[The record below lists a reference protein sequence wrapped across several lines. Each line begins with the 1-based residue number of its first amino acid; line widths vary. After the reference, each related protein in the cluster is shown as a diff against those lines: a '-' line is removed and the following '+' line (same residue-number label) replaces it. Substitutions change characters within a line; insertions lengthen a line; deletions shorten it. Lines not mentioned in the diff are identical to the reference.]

1 LSVGLVKEGGLGQ
14 APGFF
19 GKVRSLGDFVG
30 RRLPPEVRDCF
41 DRWLQEALVRSRQD
55 LGDDWLGTWL
65 SSPIWRF
72 VVAAGVCGEQ
82 AWAGVMMPSHDRVG
96 RCFPLLLMAGIDG
109 TPSLR
114 DCLTVHDG
122 WFERLEELA
131 LSTLEGSF
139 SLDSFDVAAIGLGGA
154 PLGHGSQDSPA
165 HRLATRVSSDAE
177 LVIEMLDVGASVEPR
192 SEIFAGQ
199 SAWWSD
205 GSLFVAPS
213 LAICSGLPSSEA
225 FTAFLDGRW
234 AKRGFVST

>member
-1 LSVGLVKEGGLGQ
+1 LGQ

-96 RCFPLLLMAGIDG
+96 RCFPLLLMVEIEA

-122 WFERLEELA
+122 WFEQLEDLA
-131 LSTLEGSF
+131 LSSLEEGF
-139 SLDSFDVAAIGLGGA
+139 SLEVFDAALLASIPLSVRPCSSKGNRPPALRVVAEMPTIASTA
-154 PLGHGSQDSPA
+154 
-165 HRLATRVSSDAE
+165 LADAD
-177 LVIEMLDVGASVEPR
+177 MD
-192 SEIFAGQ
+192 GQ
-199 SAWWSD
+199 TAWWTD
-205 GSLFVAPS
+205 GSLLVAAS
-213 LAICSGLPSSEA
+213 LAICSGFPPPAA
-225 FTAFLDGRW
+225 FASLLDGRW
-234 AKRGFVST
+234 IAREWTVFDPV